1 MYFQG
6 HNEQGAAHMAIGYAK
21 QSNRRQI
28 FAVTS
33 SIGPGAL
40 NMVTAAGVALVNRI
54 PVLFLPGDV
63 FACRQPDP
71 VLQQVE
77 QWDDYTNTA
86 NDAFRAVSRYWDRVN
101 RPEQLM
107 AACINAMRVLT
118 DPAETGPVTLALP
131 QDVQGEPYDYPAE
144 FLARRV
150 HHIPRRPPTRGEI
163 ERAVAMVKASRKPI
177 AICGGGVRYSEA
189 GKAFAGF
196 CAAFGIPFG
205 ETQAGK
211 GAVPW
216 DHPLNLGGMGVTG
229 GLAANR
235 IAREA
240 DLVIAVGT
248 RMGDFT
254 TGSRNL
260 FRNPA
265 ASVLSLNVNSF
276 DAAKMNAVSVVADA
290 RESLGA
296 LQAGLA
302 AAGWKSAYRDEV
314 EKARAEWLRE
324 WDRLY
329 TEEDPAG
336 LSQVRVLGEL
346 NESLLPKD
354 AIVVGA
360 SGSIP
365 GDLQRVWRT
374 RAESSYHME
383 YGFSCMGY
391 EIAAALGAKM
401 AAPEREVF
409 ALVGDGSYVMLHSE
423 LLTAIQEDLKIHI
436 VVFDNAGYQCIDNLQ
451 QSQGIAKFGNDLRKR
466 DPSTGRLTGSLIR
479 VDFAKNGESYGAR
492 GYPVASMD
500 QLRSAVKSALS
511 GSVSTVIDVKVT
523 PKSMTHDYESWWRVG
538 TAQVSENPNV
548 EEAARKIAQGSGIS
562 EEVLRREDGNESAE
576 EAARRAERLRK
587 AAKKAVKS
595 HEERSD
601 EDVRLQKGQGARPA
615 WPSRP
620 LPGPTTT
627 CRTWAGRT
635 PSSSASR
642 RWPWRASRAARW
654 ATSTRRIPPCSS
666 GRWTCAAW

>member
-1 MYFQG
+1 MNAARPLSAVTSGDVPAGTVRLTMAQALLRFLDAQFVELDGVETKFVQGVAGIFGHGNVVGLGEALAAGGHGLVYFQG

-21 QSNRRQI
+21 QANRRRI

-77 QWDDYTNTA
+77 HWDDYTATA
-86 NDAFRAVSRYWDRVN
+86 NDAFRAVSRYWDRIN

-107 AACINAMRVLT
+107 SACISAMRVLT

-131 QDVQGEPYDYPAE
+131 QDVQGEVYDYPEE

-163 ERAVAMVKASRKPI
+163 DRAVAVIKASRKPI

-189 GKAFAGF
+189 GRTFAAF
-196 CAAFGIPFG
+196 CASFGIPFG

-211 GAVPW
+211 GAVAWDDPW
-216 DHPLNLGGMGVTG
+216 NLGGIGVTG

-248 RMGDFT
+248 RLGDFT
-254 TGSRNL
+254 TGSRAL
-260 FRNPA
+260 FRNPKA
-265 ASVLSLNVNSF
+265 AVLSLNVNAF
-276 DAAKMNAVSVVADA
+276 DASKMNGLSVISDA
-290 RESLGA
+290 KEGLEALSLG
-296 LQAGLA
+296 LHTS
-302 AAGWKSAYRDEV
+302 GWKSGYRDEV
-314 EKARAEWLRE
+314 QRARAEWRKE

-329 TEEDPAG
+329 TQDDPAG

-374 RAESSYHME
+374 RTDGSYHME

-391 EIAAALGAKM
+391 EIAAAVGARM
-401 AAPEREVF
+401 AAPDREVF
-409 ALVGDGSYVMLHSE
+409 ALVGDGSYIMLHSE
-423 LLTAIQEDLKIHI
+423 LLTAIQEGIRVHV

-451 QSQGIAKFGNDLRKR
+451 QSQGIVKFGNDLRKR
-466 DPSTGRLTGSLIR
+466 DPSTGRLTGSLIN
-479 VDFAKNGESYGAR
+479 VDFAKNGESYGAQGFTVR
-492 GYPVASMD
+492 TMEE
-500 QLRSAVKSALS
+500 LRSALKGALA
-511 GSVSTVIDVKVT
+511 GSVPTVIDVKVT

-538 TAQVSENPNV
+538 TAQVSENPKV
-548 EEAARKIAQGSGIS
+548 EEAAQKIAR
-562 EEVLRREDGNESAE
+562 EVET
-576 EAARRAERLRK
+576 ARK
-587 AAKKAVKS
+587 F
-595 HEERSD
+595 
-601 EDVRLQKGQGARPA
+601 
-615 WPSRP
+615 
-620 LPGPTTT
+620 
-627 CRTWAGRT
+627 
-635 PSSSASR
+635 
-642 RWPWRASRAARW
+642 
-654 ATSTRRIPPCSS
+654 
-666 GRWTCAAW
+666 